1 MSDINPYQS
10 PATPVTPLESQPDLD
25 GRLYQATQ
33 TLHQTRPWVRF
44 LSILGFLMSGF
55 SIFGLISMAA
65 LVNVPNMPAFGLT
78 VIVTTIAKMMLMFF
92 VPAILMWK
100 YANRISVFLNAQ
112 TPATLA
118 EAISAQK
125 AFWIYVGVA
134 GMIAVVYTLGVSLV
148 TFLTK

>member
-10 PATPVTPLESQPDLD
+10 PATPVTPLESQPDVD
-25 GRLYQATQ
+25 SRLYEATQ

-44 LSILGFLMSGF
+44 LSILGFLMSGV

-65 LVNVPNMPAFGLT
+65 LANVPNMPAFGLGMIIT
-78 VIVTTIAKMMLMFF
+78 AIATMILMYFI
-92 VPAILMWK
+92 PAILMWK
-100 YANRISVFLNAQ
+100 YANRISWFLNEQ

-118 EAISAQK
+118 AAISAQK

-134 GMIAVVYTLGVSLV
+134 GMIGVVYTIGAGLVSALA
-148 TFLTK
+148 

>member
-10 PATPVTPLESQPDLD
+10 PATPATPLESQPDID
-25 GRLYQATQ
+25 SRLYEATQ

-55 SIFGLISMAA
+55 SVLGLISMAA

-78 VIVTTIAKMMLMFF
+78 VIVTTIAKMILMFF
-92 VPAILMWK
+92 VPAILMWR
-100 YANRISVFLNAQ
+100 YANRISWFLNEQ
-112 TPATLA
+112 SPSILA

-125 AFWIYVGVA
+125 ALWTYVGVA
-134 GMIAVVYTLGVSLV
+134 GMIIVVYTIGARLVSV
-148 TFLTK
+148 LT